1 MKTWRSVLLLC
12 SLAVACGGPMTGEPS
27 EEETPG
33 EAPPPGFDTADEAEP
48 WQGEVSAEWNT
59 PRTPLGTAFLVK
71 DIFPPAEQPPGAGA
85 RGHRPLN
92 LVSFQGKLYFTVN
105 FQLTGE
111 STLWTSDGTAPGT
124 FALLRLPTGTGVFTG
139 ISQLTVAG
147 GRLFFTVSTSTGS
160 SELWASDGTASGT
173 RRLREFTPAAG
184 RSTLSGLAAVG
195 DTLFFFHHVGPIG
208 PEPVPTSGELWKSDG
223 TPSGTVRVRSLGANA
238 GGQSTPVGSRL
249 FFTLG
254 DAEHGTELWVSN
266 GTAAG
271 TRLVRDILPGPGSS
285 EPFELTAVGD
295 ELFFTARDAEHGV
308 ELWKSDGTRTGTR
321 LVADV
326 APGPGSS
333 FPHLLGVLDE
343 RLYFTARAPGFDGLH
358 LLKVKVEGSCRHR
371 PVLVADIPST
381 FAGNPDVGGPY
392 ASVSTVTAGR
402 IYFVI
407 EYTLA
412 SLGGFPLEGQLWVT
426 TGTRG
431 ETRQL
436 TRSVFFSDSFA
447 LTRPTPVGDGRVLF
461 TGRDEEHGA
470 ELWVSDG
477 TVSGTR
483 LQQDIVPGPGSSI
496 PRDLTPADGFMFFV
510 AFTPETGNE
519 LWALP
524 LPGHGGSGSSAA
536 GR

>member
-1 MKTWRSVLLLC
+1 MRIGWVVLLGSVL
-12 SLAVACGGPMTGEPS
+12 STACGGPLPEQPTGQAA
-27 EEETPG
+27 PG
-33 EAPPPGFDTADEAEP
+33 EVSAPGFDSEDAAAPGQD
-48 WQGEVSAEWNT
+48 EVSAEWNQ
-59 PRTPLGTAFLVK
+59 PRPRLGPAFLVK
-71 DIFPPAEQPPGAGA
+71 DIVPGANPGAGLP
-85 RGHRPLN
+85 RE
-92 LVSFQGKLYFTVN
+92 LVDLGGRLFFVVTAG
-105 FQLTGE
+105 GE
-111 STLWTSDGTAPGT
+111 LTLWRSDGTAPGT
-124 FALLRLPTGTGVFTG
+124 VPIVYFPAPPLIDER
-139 ISQLTVAG
+139 SSELTVVG
-147 GRLFFTVSTSTGS
+147 DRLFFVVNSHALWVSDGTVSGTRLVKDPFQGEGGPMSGS
-160 SELWASDGTASGT
+160 VHALVAVGDALFFIRDVSVDGTTRSELW
-173 RRLREFTPAAG
+173 R
-184 RSTLSGLAAVG
+184 
-195 DTLFFFHHVGPIG
+195 
-208 PEPVPTSGELWKSDG
+208 SDG

-254 DAEHGTELWVSN
+254 DPEHGAELWVSN

-295 ELFFTARDAEHGV
+295 ELFFTARDAKHGV

-326 APGPGSS
+326 VPGSGSS

-343 RLYFTARAPGFDGLH
+343 RLYFTAHEPGFDGLH

-371 PVLVADIPST
+371 PVLVADIPNT
-381 FAGNPDVGGPY
+381 FAGNPDIGGPY
-392 ASVSTVTAGR
+392 ASVSTVTAAR
-402 IYFVI
+402 IYFVV

-412 SLGGFPLEGQLWVT
+412 SLGGFPREAQLWVT
-426 TGTRG
+426 TGKRG

-436 TRSVFFSDSFA
+436 TRSVFFSDSFD

-524 LPGHGGSGSSAA
+524 LPGHGGSGSTAA